1 MYTASRILIVAA
13 ALLGMVGG
21 ALRAEV
27 SDTRALIENATKA
40 IGSGNADQ
48 LAQHFSPTV
57 EIDLLGEENFYSKP
71 QASLLLK
78 NFFAKNHPAEFS
90 IAHEGQKEG
99 TAFVIGSLRTSGD
112 TFRVSIFI
120 KTESSRSY
128 IHQLRV
134 ERSGR

>member
-1 MYTASRILIVAA
+1 MSTASRILIFAA
-13 ALLGMVGG
+13 AMLCMAG
-21 ALRAEV
+21 APLRTEAP
-27 SDTRALIENATKA
+27 DMRALIETAAKA
-40 IGSGNADQ
+40 ISTGNADM

-71 QASLLLK
+71 QASLLLRS
-78 NFFAKNHPAEFS
+78 FFVKHQPSDFS
-90 IAHEGQKEG
+90 IAHEGLKEA
-99 TAFVIGSLRTSGD
+99 TAFVIGTLQAGD

-120 KTESSRSY
+120 KTESGRSY